1 MYKDEEL
8 ELLLYCKVQ
17 QNDVSHAPGSMSNYS
32 KTASHRHLA
41 LSLAAVEVVCL
52 IVITGSLP
60 GGIFMDL
67 LIINVQS
74 IEKDNKFTINCT

>member
-1 MYKDEEL
+1 M
-8 ELLLYCKVQ
+8 
-17 QNDVSHAPGSMSNYS
+17 
-32 KTASHRHLA
+32 
-41 LSLAAVEVVCL
+41 VCL